1 VVTPVIEAYVDSVGT
16 FARPATS
23 RVTDRAE
30 QGGLAVEQAAL
41 RRVATLVAR
50 GAPSS
55 EVFEAVAHE
64 AAQVLGLRN
73 SAVSRYDDDGKAMT
87 VLATYG
93 DHPDNFGPGSR
104 WPLVG
109 KSVSAEVLRTGRPA
123 RIEDYAGLE
132 GPLAAEARRV
142 GFDKVAGAG
151 APIMVG
157 GRVWGVIS
165 TSSLDA
171 PLPDRVEDGIAAFTE
186 LVATAIANS
195 QARDELTRLAEE
207 QAALRRVATLVA
219 EGASPDMV
227 FDAVCAE
234 VAQLVPAD
242 AAALTRYEDDG
253 TLAVLGG
260 RTPTGYGY
268 VGRRFAPEGTISGLV
283 SETRRPSRI
292 SYAEQPG
299 SAAAAAAREM
309 GWDSSVGAPITV
321 EGRLWGVLAV
331 VSTTNRPL
339 PVDTERRLAGFT
351 QLVAT
356 AIANTESRE
365 QLAELA
371 EEQAAL
377 RRVATLVAQGARPAE
392 VFQAVSAEVGRLLPA
407 DAAVLSRYGPDG
419 TVTPLGE
426 WTPTGGSESGVLVG
440 ERLPLEKG
448 TSAWL
453 VFETRRPARVDGFE
467 GAAGRGLDLARAAGW
482 RSSVGAPIIVEG
494 RLWGVVS
501 VGSKT
506 DRLLPPETEERL
518 REFTELLATAIANA
532 ESHEEL
538 DASRARILATADATR
553 RRIERDLHDGAQ
565 QQLVSLALE
574 LRAAQAAIP
583 AEFGEHRAELSHV
596 IDGLTG
602 VLDGLREIA
611 LGIHPA
617 MLAEG
622 GLEPALKRLARR
634 SPIPVELDVRA
645 EGRLPEPVE
654 VAAYYVVSEALTNAA
669 KYARASVVHVDL
681 QASERSLRVAVRDD
695 GQGGADPARGSGL
708 LGLKDRAEAIGG
720 TISLRSPHGAG
731 TSLLVELPLDDRN
744 Q

>member
-1 VVTPVIEAYVDSVGT
+1 MQARPSRRRTSSAVSTTWVGPVVTPTIEAYVDSMGP
-16 FARPATS
+16 FARPASS

-30 QGGLAVEQAAL
+30 LGRLAEEQAAL

-55 EVFEAVAHE
+55 EVFEAVAQE
-64 AAQVLGLRN
+64 VAQVLGLRN
-73 SAVSRYDDDGKAMT
+73 AAVSRYDDDGKAMT

-93 DHPDNFGPGSR
+93 DHPDDFGPGSR

-109 KSVSAEVLRTGRPA
+109 KSMSAEVLRTGRPA

-142 GFDKVAGAG
+142 GFDRVAGAG

-165 TSSLDA
+165 TSSWDA

-260 RTPTGYGY
+260 RTPTGYDY

-299 SAAAAAAREM
+299 SFAAAAAREM
-309 GWDSSVGAPITV
+309 GWESSVGAPITV

-331 VSTTNRPL
+331 VSTSNRPL

-365 QLAELA
+365 ELAELA

-377 RRVATLVAQGARPAE
+377 RRVATLVAQGAR
-392 VFQAVSAEVGRLLPA
+392 R
-407 DAAVLSRYGPDG
+407 
-419 TVTPLGE
+419 
-426 WTPTGGSESGVLVG
+426 LVG
-440 ERLPLEKG
+440 
-448 TSAWL
+448 
-453 VFETRRPARVDGFE
+453 
-467 GAAGRGLDLARAAGW
+467 
-482 RSSVGAPIIVEG
+482 
-494 RLWGVVS
+494 
-501 VGSKT
+501 
-506 DRLLPPETEERL
+506 
-518 REFTELLATAIANA
+518 
-532 ESHEEL
+532 
-538 DASRARILATADATR
+538 
-553 RRIERDLHDGAQ
+553 
-565 QQLVSLALE
+565 
-574 LRAAQAAIP
+574 
-583 AEFGEHRAELSHV
+583 
-596 IDGLTG
+596 
-602 VLDGLREIA
+602 
-611 LGIHPA
+611 
-617 MLAEG
+617 
-622 GLEPALKRLARR
+622 
-634 SPIPVELDVRA
+634 
-645 EGRLPEPVE
+645 
-654 VAAYYVVSEALTNAA
+654 
-669 KYARASVVHVDL
+669 
-681 QASERSLRVAVRDD
+681 
-695 GQGGADPARGSGL
+695 
-708 LGLKDRAEAIGG
+708 
-720 TISLRSPHGAG
+720 
-731 TSLLVELPLDDRN
+731 
-744 Q
+744 

>member
-1 VVTPVIEAYVDSVGT
+1 
-16 FARPATS
+16 
-23 RVTDRAE
+23 
-30 QGGLAVEQAAL
+30 L

-55 EVFEAVAHE
+55 EVFEAVAQE
-64 AAQVLGLRN
+64 VAQVLGLRN
-73 SAVSRYDDDGKAMT
+73 AAVSRYDDDGKAMT

-93 DHPDNFGPGSR
+93 DHPDDFGPGSR

-109 KSVSAEVLRTGRPA
+109 KSMSAEVLRTGRPA

-142 GFDKVAGAG
+142 GFDRVAGAG

-165 TSSLDA
+165 TSSWDA

-219 EGASPDMV
+219 EGASPDIV

-253 TLAVLGG
+253 TLTVLGG
-260 RTPTGYGY
+260 RTPTGYDY

-299 SAAAAAAREM
+299 SFAAAAAREM
-309 GWDSSVGAPITV
+309 GWESSVGAPITV

-377 RRVATLVAQGARPAE
+377 RRVATLVAQGARPAQ

-407 DAAVLSRYGPDG
+407 DAVAISRYGPDG

-426 WTPTGGSESGVLVG
+426 WTPTGDPEFGVLIVG
-440 ERLPLEKG
+440 ERLPLERG

-453 VFETRRPARVDGFE
+453 VFETRRPARVDSFE
-467 GAAGRGLDLARAAGW
+467 GAVGRGPDLARAAGW

-518 REFTELLATAIANA
+518 GEFTELLATAIANA

-583 AEFGEHRAELSHV
+583 AEFDEHRAELSHV
-596 IDGLTG
+596 IDRLTG

-622 GLEPALKRLARR
+622 GLEPALKTLARR
-634 SPIPVELDVRA
+634 SPIPVKLEVRA

-708 LGLKDRAEAIGG
+708 FGLKDRAEAIGG

-731 TSLLVELPLDDRN
+731 TSLQVELPLDTRN

>member
-1 VVTPVIEAYVDSVGT
+1 MPARRSRRRTSSAVSTTWVGTVVTPTIEAYVDSVGT
-16 FARPATS
+16 FARPASS

-30 QGGLAVEQAAL
+30 QSRLAEEQAAL

-55 EVFEAVAHE
+55 EVFEAVAQE
-64 AAQVLGLRN
+64 VAQVLGLRN
-73 SAVSRYDDDGKAMT
+73 AAVSRYDDDGKAMT

-93 DHPDNFGPGSR
+93 DHPDDFGPGSR

-109 KSVSAEVLRTGRPA
+109 NSVSAEVLRTGRPA
-123 RIEDYAGLE
+123 KIEDYAGLE

-142 GFDKVAGAG
+142 GFDRVAG

-157 GRVWGVIS
+157 GRVWGVIL
-165 TSSLDA
+165 TSSSDA
-171 PLPDRVEDGIAAFTE
+171 PLPDGVEDGIAAFTE

-219 EGASPDMV
+219 EGASPNVV

-253 TLAVLGG
+253 TVAVLGG
-260 RTPTGYGY
+260 RTPTGYDY
-268 VGRRFAPEGTISGLV
+268 VRRRFEPEGTISGLV

-299 SAAAAAAREM
+299 SAAAAAREM

-339 PVDTERRLAGFT
+339 PVDTERRLAGFA

-377 RRVATLVAQGARPAE
+377 RRVATLVAQGARPAQ
-392 VFQAVSAEVGRLLPA
+392 VFQAVSAEVGRLVPA
-407 DAAVLSRYGPDG
+407 DAAALGRYEPDG
-419 TVTPLGE
+419 TVTPVGE
-426 WTPTGGSESGVLVG
+426 WTPTGGTEFGVLVG
-440 ERLPLEKG
+440 ERFPLERG
-448 TSAWL
+448 TPAWL

-467 GAAGRGLDLARAAGW
+467 GASGRGPDLARAAGW

-506 DRLLPPETEERL
+506 RPAS
-518 REFTELLATAIANA
+518 ATG
-532 ESHEEL
+532 
-538 DASRARILATADATR
+538 D
-553 RRIERDLHDGAQ
+553 
-565 QQLVSLALE
+565 
-574 LRAAQAAIP
+574 
-583 AEFGEHRAELSHV
+583 
-596 IDGLTG
+596 
-602 VLDGLREIA
+602 
-611 LGIHPA
+611 
-617 MLAEG
+617 
-622 GLEPALKRLARR
+622 
-634 SPIPVELDVRA
+634 
-645 EGRLPEPVE
+645 
-654 VAAYYVVSEALTNAA
+654 
-669 KYARASVVHVDL
+669 
-681 QASERSLRVAVRDD
+681 
-695 GQGGADPARGSGL
+695 GGAIEGV
-708 LGLKDRAEAIGG
+708 
-720 TISLRSPHGAG
+720 HGAAG
-731 TSLLVELPLDDRN
+731 DGDRECREP
-744 Q
+744 